1 MNLKA
6 PSKTPLDKPE
16 NITNLEHQ
24 LQLNLNPDQAGQ
36 KSIEWAAG
44 LFEGE
49 GCISHFNKNV
59 KRNDPWHL
67 KVKMTDEDVL
77 QDFFKIVGC
86 GKLYGP
92 YHPPSMKPHHKTY
105 WTYMLYKTSDVLR
118 VLRLLLPY
126 LGKRRAAKAREVI
139 KDLSPDEIIN

>member
-1 MNLKA
+1 MDEF
-6 PSKTPLDKPE
+6 SWFVG
-16 NITNLEHQ
+16 IY
-24 LQLNLNPDQAGQ
+24 
-36 KSIEWAAG
+36 
-44 LFEGE
+44 EGE
-49 GCISHFNKNV
+49 GSMYSRV
-59 KRNDPWHL
+59 QKRKHVL
-67 KVKMTDEDVL
+67 ASGETKVYDCNQVCLTIKMTDEDVL

-92 YHPPSMKPHHKTY
+92 YHPPSMKPHHKPY
-105 WTYMLYKTSDVLR
+105 WIYMLYKTSDVLR